1 MVGVTPSD
9 KKRVFLVRKANS
21 KFVYYYDASGYSD
34 ISKSTQTDPFLF
46 HQYINLM
53 DANGSLK
60 SEHTITYRGQKAE
73 ALPPNQLDHFWEKF
87 RIETPTGAVTAE
99 AFYEQPTESNDSS
112 ITDSSQQLF
121 KVIGEGEGDLKG
133 ALSVLVEY
141 DNDLTQDWTPDA
153 VRNLKTSDG
162 NSLRFRRVTVNKKP
176 FPY

>member
-9 KKRVFLVRKANS
+9 KKKVFLVRKEKS
-21 KFVYYYDASGYSD
+21 KVVYYYDAAGYTD
-34 ISKSTQTDPFLF
+34 ISKSVQTDPFLF
-46 HQYINLM
+46 HQYIYLM
-53 DANGSLK
+53 DINGSIK
-60 SEHTITYRGQKAE
+60 SDSTITYRGQKAE

-99 AFYEQPTESNDSS
+99 AFYEQSTATTEST

-121 KVIGEGEGDLKG
+121 NVIGEGEGDLKG
-133 ALSVLVEY
+133 AISVLVEY
-141 DNDLTQDWTPDA
+141 DNDLTQDWSDA